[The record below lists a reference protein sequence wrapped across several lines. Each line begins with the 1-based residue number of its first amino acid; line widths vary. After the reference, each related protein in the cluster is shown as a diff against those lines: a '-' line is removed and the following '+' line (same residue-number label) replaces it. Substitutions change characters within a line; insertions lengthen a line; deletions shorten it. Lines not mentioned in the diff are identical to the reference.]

1 MKTSWSFNCG
11 VLLLCTILCSG
22 QDVPNSNGGE
32 EGIKVKVLLQS
43 TSSDPSSSSFSTT
56 TTPTTPSP
64 KSNPTAKSSLQAHEI
79 EEEDDNFHND
89 RLPALSE
96 DEYNNLGEDANPL
109 HFLKQQPLDLE
120 IEEMAPQA
128 EKLEQPPQQ
137 PLQSQAQPKLPMV
150 APQPAAGSPIYITIP
165 IYISTG
171 GKLPL
176 TLTIGDQE
184 LSLRKA
190 SGSGSSRKNP
200 STKAPN
206 SHFNRLL
213 QQIESPKRRTTNRHR
228 SQLKSHIYAMK
239 ERKDRKDLVYHPMQ

>member
-43 TSSDPSSSSFSTT
+43 TSSDPSTSSFITTSTT
-56 TTPTTPSP
+56 PNP

-120 IEEMAPQA
+120 KEE
-128 EKLEQPPQQ
+128 PPQQ
-137 PLQSQAQPKLPMV
+137 PLQSQAQPQLPMV

>member
-11 VLLLCTILCSG
+11 VLLLCSILCSG
-22 QDVPNSNGGE
+22 QDVPSSNGSE

-43 TSSDPSSSSFSTT
+43 TSSDPSTSSSSTT
-56 TTPTTPSP
+56 TTSTTPSP
-64 KSNPTAKSSLQAHEI
+64 KSNPTAKSSIQAHEI

-120 IEEMAPQA
+120 MEE
-128 EKLEQPPQQ
+128 PQQ
-137 PLQSQAQPKLPMV
+137 EPQLQAQPQPQLPIV
-150 APQPAAGSPIYITIP
+150 APQSAAGSPIYITIP

>member
-11 VLLLCTILCSG
+11 VLLLCLILCSG
-22 QDVPNSNGGE
+22 QNVTGSKDSE
-32 EGIKVKVLLQS
+32 RQRQAIYVKSLLES
-43 TSSDPSSSSFSTT
+43 TSSEPSTSSFSTI
-56 TTPTTPSP
+56 TPTPNP
-64 KSNPTAKSSLQAHEI
+64 EGHPTAKSSDQTHEI
-79 EEEDDNFHND
+79 DEADDNFHND

-96 DEYNNLGEDANPL
+96 DEFNNLGEDANPL

-120 IEEMAPQA
+120 NEE
-128 EKLEQPPQQ
+128 
-137 PLQSQAQPKLPMV
+137 PLQESQLQVQSQPQLPMV
-150 APQPAAGSPIYITIP
+150 APQSAGSPIYITIP

-171 GKLPL
+171 GQLPL

-184 LSLRKA
+184 LYLRKA
-190 SGSGSSRKNP
+190 SGSGSSRRSP

-213 QQIESPKRRTTNRHR
+213 QQIDSPKRRTTNRHR

>member
-1 MKTSWSFNCG
+1 MKTSLGFNCG
-11 VLLLCTILCSG
+11 VLLLCSILCSG
-22 QDVPNSNGGE
+22 QNLTNEDNSQE
-32 EGIKVKVLLQS
+32 VIKVKVLLQPS
-43 TSSDPSSSSFSTT
+43 SSDPSLSAYSTT
-56 TTPTTPSP
+56 TSKP
-64 KSNPTAKSSLQAHEI
+64 KISPTAKSSSQAHEI
-79 EEEDDNFHND
+79 DEEDYNFHND
-89 RLPALSE
+89 RLPALTE

-120 IEEMAPQA
+120 KEE
-128 EKLEQPPQQ
+128 PQQ
-137 PLQSQAQPKLPMV
+137 QPSQQIKLQPDSPV
-150 APQPAAGSPIYITIP
+150 VTPQPVGSPIYITIP

-190 SGSGSSRKNP
+190 SGAGSSRRNP

-228 SQLKSHIYAMK
+228 SQLKSHIYAMQ
-239 ERKDRKDLVYHPMQ
+239 ERKDRKDLVHRPMQ